1 MSPLLII
8 QIKAFI
14 IFSTLRVSSLVFFTL
29 LHIYLFYCTQLD
41 LIFQIAVKTS
51 LNSHWHFLHNPCMQD
66 FKPPDKKK
74 SASPLA
80 VIHKQLWYQ
89 LQAIA
94 NVLWQEGAELLS
106 F

>member
-1 MSPLLII
+1 M
-8 QIKAFI
+8 
-14 IFSTLRVSSLVFFTL
+14 L

-41 LIFQIAVKTS
+41 LIFQIAGKTS
-51 LNSHWHFLHNPCMQD
+51 LNSHWHLLHNPNMED

-74 SASPLA
+74 SMSLLA
-80 VIHKQLWYQ
+80 VIHKQFWYQ
-89 LQAIA
+89 PHAMA